1 MKSGSSSTW
10 PSSREPHH
18 SWWDSAEHPVTHW
31 LFSLLLK
38 QEGFGQKTSLANSSP
53 PLHAGFQISCLD
65 LLSGNVDLFFTPRR
79 VSSFP
84 FPLSWSLP
92 DYREEKEWLYFA
104 PGSECTS
111 ARGRRTNPP
120 LEGLS
125 PTLQSQLLRDNAL
138 GLPPIRHC
146 PGHIPP
152 RGVQGQ
158 KKVICLEELTW
169 V

>member
-10 PSSREPHH
+10 PSSRELYH

-65 LLSGNVDLFFTPRR
+65 LLSGNVDLFFRPRR
-79 VSSFP
+79 VSFP

-92 DYREEKEWLYFA
+92 DYRGKRMTLLCSWLRMRISQRQEDQPSSRGA
-104 PGSECTS
+104 VPNS
-111 ARGRRTNPP
+111 AKPASLWQRTGCLPYA
-120 LEGLS
+120 
-125 PTLQSQLLRDNAL
+125 TAQDTFHLQEFRDRKRLFVLKN
-138 GLPPIRHC
+138 
-146 PGHIPP
+146 
-152 RGVQGQ
+152 
-158 KKVICLEELTW
+158 
-169 V
+169 